1 MDTHHN
7 LLRYYYQANKSKNPY
22 LTSTFNESISLS
34 NPMNL
39 TTTGKISPHIDF
51 LGSSR
56 ICNYLVHGVKESAL
70 LDTGMALDA
79 GDLYLQI
86 REHLKDTDRLRW
98 ILLSHS
104 HYDHLGGTPFL
115 IKQFP
120 QIKTAA
126 HPQVDEILSKSSAI
140 NLIQRLNA
148 EYEAL
153 RKMKS
158 DFEFSAFRIDH
169 FLKHNEIIDLGNVSI
184 QVIYTPGHTRGC
196 VSFYILPDRALFGS
210 DVIGAPSPSGYIQ
223 TAFLSDYNQYLNS
236 LLELQKLEIEFLCL
250 PHGGVIQGATAAKEF
265 LQKSIDQTISLRE
278 RITRYLLDLDYS
290 VDAVTQKIID
300 EDYQKYQV
308 EQPVQA
314 FRLNTLAM
322 VNTTKRNLFNRP

>member
-1 MDTHHN
+1 
-7 LLRYYYQANKSKNPY
+7 
-22 LTSTFNESISLS
+22 
-34 NPMNL
+34 MNV
-39 TTTGKISPHIDF
+39 TTIGKITPHIDF
-51 LGSSR
+51 LGSSK
-56 ICNYLVHGVKESAL
+56 ICNYLVNGDQESAL

-79 GDLYLQI
+79 GDLCMQI
-86 REHLKDTDRLRW
+86 REHLQDTDRLRW

-126 HPQVDEILSKSSAI
+126 HPHVDEILSKPSAI
-140 NLIQRLNA
+140 KLMQRLNA
-148 EYEAL
+148 EYETL

-158 DFEFSAFRIDH
+158 DIEFSAFSIDH
-169 FLKHNEIIDLGNVSI
+169 FTKHNEIIDLGNVSI
-184 QVIYTPGHTRGC
+184 QVMYTPGHTRGC
-196 VSFYILPDRALFGS
+196 VSFYILPDKALYGS
-210 DVIGAPSPSGYIQ
+210 DVLGAPTPTGFIQ
-223 TAFLSDYNQYLNS
+223 TAFLSNYNQYLNS
-236 LLELQKLEIEFLCL
+236 LLEMQNLEIEVLCL
-250 PHGGVIQGATAAKEF
+250 PHGGVIKGATAAKGF

-278 RITRYLLDLDYS
+278 RITSYLLDLDYA

-308 EQPVQA
+308 EQPVEA

-322 VNTTKRNLFNRP
+322 VNTTKRDLFNRQ